1 MATFYYNRDPK
12 YPINVTE
19 DTLRITPYT
28 FMRNSNSMW
37 EERSIKYFYDNVP
50 RDTPVNIVDI
60 GAQSGLYTLFAKYLP
75 MSNFYAFEPFAD
87 TYKLLNENIAFNNI
101 TNVTTY
107 NMGLSNV
114 KGDAILNTSISHNG
128 LHTIGS
134 HPIRF
139 NDVLPVKITVDTL
152 DNIFYETDT
161 PVHFIKIDTE
171 GWEYFILQGGEKTIK
186 KYKPFIQ
193 IEWFEPNMAQCNV
206 NMHDFNRYIAEQ
218 LEYKVDTKI
227 DEELFLRP
235 M

>member
-1 MATFYYNRDPK
+1 
-12 YPINVTE
+12 
-19 DTLRITPYT
+19 
-28 FMRNSNSMW
+28 
-37 EERSIKYFYDNVP
+37 
-50 RDTPVNIVDI
+50 
-60 GAQSGLYTLFAKYLP
+60 
-75 MSNFYAFEPFAD
+75 
-87 TYKLLNENIAFNNI
+87 
-101 TNVTTY
+101 
-107 NMGLSNV
+107 
-114 KGDAILNTSISHNG
+114 

-139 NDVLPVKITVDTL
+139 NDVLPVKINVDTL
-152 DNIFYETDT
+152 DNIFYDNNI

-171 GWEYFILQGGEKTIK
+171 GWEYFILQGGENTIK

-193 IEWFEPNMAQCNV
+193 IEWCEPNMAQCNV

>member
-19 DTLRITPYT
+19 DTLRVTPHT
-28 FMRNSNSMW
+28 FNRNSSMW
-37 EERSIKYFYDNVP
+37 EEISIEYFYDNVP
-50 RDTPVNIVDI
+50 RDKPVNIVDI

-87 TYKLLNENIAFNNI
+87 TFKLLNDNIEFNKI
-101 TNVTTY
+101 TNVKTY
-107 NMGLSNV
+107 NMGISNV

-152 DNIFYETDT
+152 DNLFYETDT

-193 IEWFEPNMAQCNV
+193 IEWCEPNMAQCNV
-206 NMHDFNRYIAEQ
+206 NMHDFNRYIVEQ
-218 LEYKVDTKI
+218 LEYKIDTKI